1 MLVYDPYYDI
11 KAVSNSA
18 LQHINPEQDGSPTK
32 FKQHWDG
39 KLPGLKTSALE
50 FGNLAHLAVLE
61 PHLLNY
67 VVDKTNTP
75 DKIRDIVKEV
85 FEVANKQ
92 TDMFDLDKPQVIG
105 AFETYYPAIISA
117 CEKYSYGATWK
128 EETRLN
134 KVMEKGGSYFSLL
147 TDSKDSGK
155 FVITSAQEER
165 LNHVVTG
172 VTNDKLGVTFMT
184 TESTEPDVE
193 YFHEKEVVWQ
203 EDKYSFPLKGKL
215 DRLRVDH
222 ANKEFTVMD
231 LKTTGKSLA
240 SFSDSFEK
248 YHYARQV
255 AAYELAASKWCK
267 QEFNEVYKPSHR
279 HVILAVETKGDY
291 RAAKFVI
298 KRSTINAG
306 KEEYFSLLDRLQH
319 HFETG
324 DWVNDY
330 EYATNGAY
338 YI

>member
-1 MLVYDPYYDI
+1 MLVHDPYYDI

-18 LQHINPEQDGSPTK
+18 LQHINPEQGGSPAK

-85 FEVANKQ
+85 FNVATSQ
-92 TDMFDLDKPQVIG
+92 VDMFDLDKPTTVG
-105 AFETYYPAIISA
+105 AFESYYPAIISA
-117 CEKYSYGATWK
+117 CEKHSYGATWK

-147 TDSKDSGK
+147 AESKDSGK

-165 LNHVVTG
+165 LNHVITG
-172 VTNDKLGVTFMT
+172 VTNDPLGVTFMT
-184 TESTEPDVE
+184 TDSSDKDVE
-193 YFHEKEVVWQ
+193 FFHEKEVVW
-203 EDKYSFPLKGKL
+203 EEENYSFPLKGKL

-222 ANKEFTVMD
+222 VNREFTVMD

-240 SFSDSFEK
+240 EFSDSFEK

-255 AAYELAASKWCK
+255 AAYEIAAARWCK
-267 QEFNEVYKPSHR
+267 QEFGYKYKPSHR
-279 HVILAVETKGDY
+279 HVILAVETRGDY
-291 RAAKFVI
+291 RAGKFII

-306 KEEYFSLLDRLQH
+306 REEYLSLLDRLQH

-330 EYATNGAY
+330 EYSKNGAY

>member
-1 MLVYDPYYDI
+1 MLVHDPYYDI

-18 LQHINPEQDGSPTK
+18 LQHINPEQGGSPTK

-67 VVDKTNTP
+67 VVDKTDTP

-85 FEVANKQ
+85 YNNVKSKV
-92 TDMFDLDKPQVIG
+92 DPFDLDAPSNVG
-105 AFETYYPAIISA
+105 AFETYYPAIMSA
-117 CEKYSYGATWK
+117 CDKYSYGATWK

-147 TDSKDSGK
+147 AETGNSGK

-165 LNHVVTG
+165 LNYVITG
-172 VTNDKLGVTFMT
+172 VTKDPLGVTFMDT
-184 TESTEPDVE
+184 DSKDPEVE

-203 EDKYSFPLKGKL
+203 DERYSFPLKGKL

-222 ANKEFTVMD
+222 KNREFTVMD

-240 SFSDSFEK
+240 EFPESFEK

-255 AAYELAASKWCK
+255 AAYEIAACRWCEQTFGHK
-267 QEFNEVYKPSHR
+267 YKPSHR
-279 HVILAVETKGDY
+279 HVILAVETRGDY
-291 RAAKFVI
+291 RAGKFII
-298 KRSTINAG
+298 KRSTIDAG
-306 KEEYFSLLDRLQH
+306 RKEYISLLDRLQH

-330 EYATNGAY
+330 EYSKNGAY

>member
-1 MLVYDPYYDI
+1 MLIHDPYYDI

-18 LQHINPEQDGSPTK
+18 LQHINPEQDGSPAK

-50 FGNLAHLAVLE
+50 FGNLVHLAVLE

-75 DKIRDIVKEV
+75 DKVRDIVKEV
-85 FEVANKQ
+85 YENVSKA
-92 TDMFDLDKPQVIG
+92 TDPFNLDAPQEIG

-117 CEKYSYGATWK
+117 CDKYSYGATWR

-134 KVMEKGGSYFSLL
+134 KVMEKGGSYFKLL
-147 TDSKDSGK
+147 ADSANTGK

-165 LNHVVTG
+165 LNHVITG
-172 VTNDKLGVTFMT
+172 VTKDKLGVKFMT
-184 TESTEPDVE
+184 TESTESGIE
-193 YFHEKEVVWQ
+193 FFHEKEVVWQ

-222 ANKEFTVMD
+222 INQEFTVLD

-240 SFSDSFEK
+240 SFSESFEK

-255 AAYELAASKWCK
+255 AAYEIAAAKWCH
-267 QEFNEVYKPSHR
+267 QEFGQVYKPSHR

-291 RAAKFVI
+291 RAGKFII
-298 KRSTINAG
+298 KRKTIDAG
-306 KEEYFSLLDRLQH
+306 REEYLSLLDRLQH

>member
-1 MLVYDPYYDI
+1 MLIHDPYYDI

-18 LQHINPEQDGSPTK
+18 LQHINPEQGGSPAK

-67 VVDKTNTP
+67 VVDKTDTP

-85 FEVANKQ
+85 YENVKGAV
-92 TDMFDLDKPQVIG
+92 DPFDLDAPKTIG
-105 AFETYYPAIISA
+105 SFETYYPAIMSA
-117 CEKYSYGATWK
+117 CDKYSYGATWK

-134 KVMEKGGSYFSLL
+134 KVMEKGGSYFGLL
-147 TDSKDSGK
+147 AEASNDNK

-165 LNHVVTG
+165 LNHVITG
-172 VTNDKLGVTFMT
+172 VTSDPFGVAFMD
-184 TESTEPDVE
+184 TESNDPNIK
-193 YFHEKEVVWQ
+193 YYHEQEVVWHD
-203 EDKYSFPLKGKL
+203 EAYSFPLKGKL

-222 ANKEFTVMD
+222 FNQEFTVMD
-231 LKTTGKSLA
+231 LKTTGKSLGE
-240 SFSDSFEK
+240 FHESFEK

-255 AAYELAASKWCK
+255 AAYEIAACRWCA
-267 QEFNEVYKPSHR
+267 QTFGNQYKPSHR
-279 HVILAVETKGDY
+279 HVILAVETRGDY
-291 RAAKFVI
+291 RAGKFVI
-298 KRSTINAG
+298 KRSTIDKG
-306 KEEYFSLLDRLQH
+306 RDEYTALLDRLQH
-319 HFETG
+319 HFDTG

-330 EYATNGAY
+330 EYSKNGAY